1 MEFGFV
7 RETKQKASEAGV
19 DITGVVRTGLDT
31 YLKFIFPGVKDW
43 IHDKA
48 FPGMRTRPDYR
59 SDSLKMVVEF
69 DGLPHFQN
77 KATYDKDMEKTQK
90 YEAAG
95 YKVVRVPLYIN
106 LTTSAINNL
115 FGTDLKRSFFRG
127 NVSPFNA
134 SFQPNCFCITGLKRM
149 AFDYLTYAPEQIPV
163 MLESIRKESPDEYE
177 FLNLFF
183 LYCKFCGNKN
193 ALCL

>member
-77 KATYDKDMEKTQK
+77 NATYDKDM
-90 YEAAG
+90 
-95 YKVVRVPLYIN
+95 
-106 LTTSAINNL
+106 
-115 FGTDLKRSFFRG
+115 
-127 NVSPFNA
+127 
-134 SFQPNCFCITGLKRM
+134 
-149 AFDYLTYAPEQIPV
+149 
-163 MLESIRKESPDEYE
+163 
-177 FLNLFF
+177 
-183 LYCKFCGNKN
+183 
-193 ALCL
+193 